1 MKIQVTREVVNRG
14 GKRYIAQD
22 GYIEVDQ
29 EDLIHFNIT
38 TDEDTWE
45 DNKEVPKPR
54 GKGRKS
60 A

>member
-1 MKIQVTREVVNRG
+1 MKIQATREVVNRG

-22 GYIEVDQ
+22 GYIEVAT

-38 TDEDTWE
+38 DENTKE
-45 DNKEVPKPR
+45 DNKEMPKPR